1 MTGRA
6 AVLAVDGGNS
16 KTDLALVAAD
26 GALLARVRGPTTS
39 HQQVELGVAM
49 ERLADLARE
58 ASRAASAELPASVGS
73 YCIAGADFPSDVRTL
88 ERAIAA
94 LGLAGR
100 SVVRNDAFAALRAG
114 TESGWGVVVICG
126 AGVNAVGRG
135 PSGKTA
141 RLAGIGDLSGDW
153 GGGYG
158 LGVAALGAAVRA
170 RDGRGP
176 RTVLAELVP
185 RHFGLTR
192 PADVARRLYEA
203 RVDARRLE
211 DVAPIVFDAA
221 GEGDAVARGIVDR
234 LADELA
240 VMAIAIARQLHVTR
254 LDFDIVLTG
263 GVFNAVDRPFYARLT
278 ERVAG
283 ALPRARLRRLT
294 APPVFG
300 SALLGLDM
308 LGTPSTGAISR
319 LSDAML
325 AGRPATADVG
335 G

>member
-1 MTGRA
+1 
-6 AVLAVDGGNS
+6 
-16 KTDLALVAAD
+16 
-26 GALLARVRGPTTS
+26 
-39 HQQVELGVAM
+39 
-49 ERLADLARE
+49 
-58 ASRAASAELPASVGS
+58 VGS
-73 YCIAGADFPSDVRTL
+73 YCVAGADFPSDVRTL
-88 ERAIAA
+88 ERAIGA
-94 LGLAGR
+94 LGLADR

-114 TESGWGVVVICG
+114 TDSGWGVVVVCG

-135 PSGKTA
+135 PSGATA

-176 RTVLAELVP
+176 RTILADRVP

-211 DVAPIVFDAA
+211 DVAPIVFGAA
-221 GEGDAVARGIVDR
+221 GDGDAVARQIVDR

-240 VMAIAIARQLHVTR
+240 VMAIAIARRLHVTR
-254 LDFDIVLTG
+254 RDVEIVLTG
-263 GVFNAVDRPFYARLT
+263 GVFNAEDPEFYGRLT
-278 ERVAG
+278 DRVAA

-308 LGTPSTGAISR
+308 LGSSTRNAFNR
-319 LSDAML
+319 LSNAML
-325 AGRPATADVG
+325 AGKPATTDLG
-335 G
+335 R